1 VDQGGIIMG
10 GAANYI
16 LKDKATNEKQAAWKF
31 IQFLSQPKQ
40 QAYWHINTGYF
51 PIRKDT
57 YDLPEEVANFQKY
70 PQFKTA
76 VDQLHDTKLTP
87 ATSGA
92 VIGVFPQA
100 RQSTE
105 NAIEEVILG
114 KSAAKAALDK
124 STSDVNQQLDLY
136 NQSVK

>member
-1 VDQGGIIMG
+1 
-10 GAANYI
+10 
-16 LKDKATNEKQAAWKF
+16 
-31 IQFLSQPKQ
+31 
-40 QAYWHINTGYF
+40 
-51 PIRKDT
+51 
-57 YDLPEEVANFQKY
+57 VANFQKY